1 MPYLIGRLQASGGQV
16 VVPRFDSAEQ
26 IVALPHEV
34 IANCSGL
41 GAGTLFNDDQI
52 YPVRGQLVYTRP
64 VELDKSIVHDRF
76 YIFHRG
82 DSMLLSGTNDHR
94 QDDLTPSATVT
105 AEILEGNRRIA
116 PGLTFEDIIGV
127 NTGLRP
133 FRVGGPQVEAEEIGG
148 KRILHNYGHGGSGWT
163 LGWGCGAMV
172 VELV

>member
-76 YIFHRG
+76 YIFH
-82 DSMLLSGTNDHR
+82 
-94 QDDLTPSATVT
+94 LTPSATVT

-133 FRVGGPQVEAEEIGG
+133 FRVGGPRVEAEEIGG